1 LRFLLP
7 KRAIDAALA
16 SSPQLTI
23 RSRETSAVVQIKPI
37 SSARPL
43 RLSPLSSIDTKSA
56 RVLDERSRGRSPVT
70 PEMPLQQRVIEVVAK
85 SLGVAESKRMGPS
98 ASLTRDL
105 RVDALDKI
113 EVILALEEA
122 FDINISDLDAERVDT
137 VRDAVDCVYHALNQS
152 RR

>member
-1 LRFLLP
+1 M
-7 KRAIDAALA
+7 I
-16 SSPQLTI
+16 
-23 RSRETSAVVQIKPI
+23 TSMQTKPI

-43 RLSPLSSIDTKSA
+43 RLSPLGSIDTKSA

-70 PEMPLQQRVIEVVAK
+70 PEMPLQQRVIEVVTK
-85 SLGVAESKRMGPS
+85 SLGGAESKRVGPS

-105 RVDALDKI
+105 RADALDKI
-113 EVILALEEA
+113 EIILALEDA

-137 VRDAVDCVYHALNQS
+137 VRDAVDCVFHALNHS

>member
-1 LRFLLP
+1 
-7 KRAIDAALA
+7 
-16 SSPQLTI
+16 
-23 RSRETSAVVQIKPI
+23 
-37 SSARPL
+37 L

-70 PEMPLQQRVIEVVAK
+70 PEMPLQQRVIEVVTK
-85 SLGVAESKRMGPS
+85 SLGVAESKRVGPS

-113 EVILALEEA
+113 EIILALEDA